1 MARDTKSQVEEF
13 AKQLEQALGENL
25 ISLLLYGPAVRE
37 EGTGDVATLLILRD
51 AGPRDLRPIESHVNS
66 WTRKKHPPPLIFTE
80 REWRAATDVFPIE
93 IEDMKE
99 AHLLLRGAN
108 PLEGIETTRD
118 DLRRELEREV
128 RGKLLQ
134 LRAEFAAVASDGKA
148 LGTLLVASA
157 RTFFVLFRGVLRLVG
172 LTPPPEPLDLVRDI
186 GATTGIDPA
195 AFSWILDKLS
205 GRKVPDLKPHDLDGD
220 RYLEQI
226 ERLASFVD
234 SFDLT
239 GSGNGSEPGSSE

>member
-1 MARDTKSQVEEF
+1 VEEF
-13 AKQLEQALGENL
+13 AGQLEQALGENL
-25 ISLLLYGPAVRE
+25 ISLLLYGPAVRH
-37 EGTGDVATLLILRD
+37 EGTGEAATLLILRD
-51 AGPRDLRPIESHVNS
+51 AGPRRLRPIESHVNS
-66 WTRKKHPPPLIFTE
+66 WTRKKNPPPLIFSE
-80 REWRAATDVFPIE
+80 REWQAATDVFPIE

-99 AHLLLRGAN
+99 AHHLLRGVD

-128 RGKLLQ
+128 RAKLLQ

-172 LTPPPEPLDLVRDI
+172 VTPPQEAAELIYDI
-186 GATTGIDPA
+186 GTTTGIDTT

-205 GRKVPDLKPHDLDGD
+205 GRKVPDLKPHDLVGD

-234 SFDLT
+234 SFDAT
-239 GSGNGSEPGSSE
+239 GSGEEPELGSSE

>member
-1 MARDTKSQVEEF
+1 MTRDTKAQVEEF
-13 AKQLEQALGENL
+13 ATRLEQTLGENL
-25 ISLLLYGPAVRE
+25 VSLLLYGPAVRD
-37 EGTGDVATLLILRD
+37 EGTGEAATLLILRD

-66 WTRKKHPPPLIFTE
+66 WTRKKNPPPLIFSE
-80 REWRAATDVFPIE
+80 REWLEATDVFPIE

-99 AHLLLRGAN
+99 AHLLLRGTN

-134 LRAEFAAVASDGKA
+134 LRAEFAAVAADGKA
-148 LGTLLVASA
+148 LGALLVASA

-172 LTPPPEPLDLVRDI
+172 QTPPQEAPNLVRDV
-186 GATTGIDPA
+186 GATTGIDAA

-205 GRKVPDLKPHDLDGD
+205 GRKVPDLRPYDSIGD

-226 ERLASFVD
+226 ERLTSFVD
-234 SFDLT
+234 SFDTT
-239 GSGNGSEPGSSE
+239 GTGDKPELGSSE

>member
-13 AKQLEQALGENL
+13 AKQLEQALGDNL
-25 ISLLLYGPAVRE
+25 ISLLLYGPAVRH
-37 EGTGDVATLLILRD
+37 EGTGEAATLLILRD
-51 AGPRDLRPIESHVNS
+51 AGPRHLRPIESHVNS
-66 WTRKKHPPPLIFTE
+66 WTRKKNPPPLIFSE
-80 REWRAATDVFPIE
+80 WEWRAATDVFPIE

-99 AHLLLRGAN
+99 AHLLVRGAN

-134 LRAEFAAVASDGKA
+134 LRAEFAAVASNGKA

-172 LTPPPEPLDLVRDI
+172 ETPPQEVPNLVRDI
-186 GATTGIDPA
+186 GATTGIDTT
-195 AFSWILDKLS
+195 AFSWILDRIS
-205 GRKVPDLKPHDLDGD
+205 GRKVPDLEPYDSVGD

-234 SFDLT
+234 TFDAT
-239 GSGNGSEPGSSE
+239 GSADKIGARE